1 MNLCDAHRINPAL
14 HSIYCA
20 YRHGGDRTDLASV
33 PHDSITAFYAKPKM
47 TDPLR
52 RLKDPV
58 INEDGSLSVRTVLTP
73 SSFKT
78 RGLVYKGSNKVVPV
92 IFIPGTMG
100 TNLRVRRDLKLPP
113 GYPLNPGEPAWRPPN
128 NDAAGLL
135 YASDWKK
142 RSPKV
147 RQLILHPD
155 HVEVDDGGDL
165 DIAQCHLERSVMRER
180 GWGEIFNGSYGTLL
194 FELQSHL
201 EMTFRFDALNKRH
214 IRTRWKEVMQA
225 MQGDPLPRWGVRA
238 VAPLTESELEKY
250 AEYQYPIYACGYNWL
265 QSCGESATRLER
277 RIGDILQWWRSRRH
291 ECDKVI
297 LVTHS
302 MGGLVARACA
312 KRIPDRI
319 LGVIHGVMPA
329 LGAPLAYR
337 RLACGTECDN
347 PANADFDNYK
357 AGKFADIAGRRPED
371 TTPVLSIAPGAL
383 ELLPNQLHPKPW
395 LHVGVKQNRSA
406 GERKESAIDYL
417 HLPNESQPN
426 PYDLYR
432 DMDSWY
438 RLINPRLADPANLY
452 KKAAEVGK
460 KINKAIFTAEK
471 FHEWLSDYYHPTTYA
486 FYGSDKEH
494 PAYGQIR
501 WVAQASGSAH
511 IPMTATNI
519 QGGRYLAHGHDGSRR
534 VEIEGK
540 AVLAFSV
547 ERQESAGDDT
557 VAQGSGAGPGGK
569 VRQLFATRGYRHQES
584 YKSHDS
590 ILLTCY
596 CIVKVVQELSKHG

>member
-1 MNLCDAHRINPAL
+1 
-14 HSIYCA
+14 
-20 YRHGGDRTDLASV
+20 
-33 PHDSITAFYAKPKM
+33 M

-58 INEDGSLSVRTVLTP
+58 INEDGSLHVRTVLTP
-73 SSFKT
+73 TSFKT
-78 RGLVYKGSNKVVPV
+78 RGLVYKGSHKVVPV

-100 TNLRVRRDLKLPP
+100 TNLRVRRDVPLPP
-113 GYPLNPGEPAWRPPN
+113 GYPLKPGEAAWRPPN
-128 NDAAGLL
+128 SDAAALL
-135 YASDWKK
+135 YAADWKK
-142 RSPKV
+142 RTPKQ

-155 HVEVDDGGDL
+155 YVEVDDTGDL
-165 DIAQCHLERSVMRER
+165 DIASCYLERSVMRER
-180 GWGEIFNGSYGTLL
+180 GWGEIFNGSYGSLL

-201 EMTFRFDALNKRH
+201 EMTFQFDMFNKRQL
-214 IRTRWKEVMQA
+214 RPRWKEIMHA
-225 MQGDPLPRWGVRA
+225 MQGDPLQRWGVRS

-265 QSCGESATRLER
+265 QSCGESAKRLER
-277 RIGDILQWWRSRRH
+277 RIDEIIQWWKTRKH
-291 ECDKVI
+291 QCDKVI

-312 KRIPDRI
+312 KRIPTKI
-319 LGVIHGVMPA
+319 AGVVHGVMPA

-347 PANADFDNYK
+347 PANDALDNYK

-371 TTPVLSIAPGAL
+371 TTPVLAVAPGAL
-383 ELLPNQLHPKPW
+383 ELLPNQLHPRPW
-395 LHVGVKQNRSA
+395 LHIGIGRQPAPGQRQEAPN
-406 GERKESAIDYL
+406 DCL

-432 DMDSWY
+432 DFDSWY
-438 RLINPRLADPANLY
+438 RMVDLRLADPANLY
-452 KKAAEVGK
+452 KKATEVVK
-460 KINKAIFTAEK
+460 KINGAIATAEK

-486 FYGSDKEH
+486 YNGNDKAH

-501 WVAQASGSAH
+501 WVANVSGDSTR
-511 IPMTATNI
+511 IPITTANI
-519 QGGRYLAHGHDGSRR
+519 GKAKYLSHTPDGIRK

-540 AVLAFSV
+540 TSLLFSV
-547 ERQESAGDDT
+547 EQQDSAGDDT
-557 VAQGSGAGPGGK
+557 VAHLSGGGPGMK
-569 VRQLFATRGYRHQES
+569 VKQLFATRGYRHQES
-584 YKSHDS
+584 YKHHDT

-596 CIVKVVQELSKHG
+596 CIVKVVQEMAQHG

>member
-1 MNLCDAHRINPAL
+1 MHTVPIPLCTRSTVHTATVAIAQAWRVFSMTAL
-14 HSIYCA
+14 QLF
-20 YRHGGDRTDLASV
+20 TVKL
-33 PHDSITAFYAKPKM
+33 TM

-52 RLKDPV
+52 RLKDPI

-73 SSFKT
+73 TSFKT

-100 TNLRVRRDLKLPP
+100 TNLRVRRDVKLPP
-113 GYPLNPGEPAWRPPN
+113 GYPLRPGEPAWRPPN
-128 NDAAGLL
+128 SDAAGLL

-155 HVEVDDGGDL
+155 YVEVDDGGDL

-201 EMTFRFDALNKRH
+201 EMTFRFDTLNKRH
-214 IRTRWKEVMQA
+214 IRKRWQEVMQA
-225 MQGDPLPRWGVRA
+225 MQGDPLQRWGVRS

-265 QSCGESATRLER
+265 QSCGDSARRLER
-277 RIGDILQWWRSRRH
+277 RIDEILQWWRSRRH

-337 RLACGTECDN
+337 RLACGTECDS
-347 PANADFDNYK
+347 PANDGFDNYK

-371 TTPVLSIAPGAL
+371 TTPVLAVAPGAL

-395 LHVGVKQNRSA
+395 LYVSVKRNRNA
-406 GERKESAIDYL
+406 GERQESSIDYL
-417 HLPNESQPN
+417 QLPNESQPN

-452 KKAAEVGK
+452 KKAGEVGK
-460 KINKAIFTAEK
+460 KINNAIFTAEK

-501 WVAQASGSAH
+501 WVAQASGSSVQL
-511 IPMTATNI
+511 PMTATNI
-519 QGGRYLAHGHDGSRR
+519 QGARYLAHAPDGTRK

-540 AVLAFSV
+540 AILAFSV
-547 ERQESAGDDT
+547 ARQDSVGDDT
-557 VAQGSGAGPGGK
+557 VSQGSGAGPGGK

-584 YKSHDS
+584 FKGHDS

-596 CIVKVVQELSKHG
+596 CIVKVVQELNKHG

>member
-1 MNLCDAHRINPAL
+1 
-14 HSIYCA
+14 
-20 YRHGGDRTDLASV
+20 
-33 PHDSITAFYAKPKM
+33 M

-58 INEDGSLSVRTVLTP
+58 INEDGSLHVRTVLTP
-73 SSFKT
+73 TSLKT
-78 RGLVYKGSNKVVPV
+78 RGLVYKGSDKVVPV

-100 TNLRVRRDLKLPP
+100 TNLRVRRDVPLPP
-113 GYPLNPGEPAWRPPN
+113 GYPLRPGEPAWRPPN
-128 NDAAGLL
+128 SDAAALL

-142 RSPKV
+142 RSPRA

-155 HVEVDDGGDL
+155 YVEVDDSGDL
-165 DIAQCHLERSVMRER
+165 DIGSCYLERKVMRER

-201 EMTFRFDALNKRH
+201 EMTFQFDAFNKRQ
-214 IRTRWKEVMQA
+214 IRSRWKEVMQA
-225 MQGDPLPRWGVRA
+225 MQGDPLRRWGVRS

-265 QSCGESATRLER
+265 QSCGESSRRLER
-277 RIGDILQWWRSRRH
+277 RIDDIISWWRTRKH
-291 ECDKVI
+291 ACDKVI

-312 KRIPDRI
+312 KRFPDKI

-347 PANADFDNYK
+347 PSNDSFENLK

-371 TTPVLSIAPGAL
+371 TTPVLSVAPGAL

-395 LHVGVKQNRSA
+395 LHVRIVRNPAR
-406 GERKESAIDYL
+406 GERREASGDCL

-432 DMDSWY
+432 DMTSWY
-438 RLINPRLADPANLY
+438 RLINPALADPANLY
-452 KKAAEVGK
+452 PKDGEVTR
-460 KINKAIFTAEK
+460 KINEAVSTAES
-471 FHEWLSDYYHPTTYA
+471 FHRWLSDYYHPVSFAY
-486 FYGSDKEH
+486 YGNDKDH

-501 WVAQASGSAH
+501 WVAQTAGMNVQ
-511 IPMTATNI
+511 IPVTATNI
-519 QGGRYLAHGHDGSRR
+519 RNAKCLTHGPDGSRK

-540 AVLAFSV
+540 MVLTFSV
-547 ERQESAGDDT
+547 EQQESAGDDT
-557 VAQGSGAGPGGK
+557 VSNQSGSGPQGK
-569 VRQLFATRGYRHQES
+569 VKQLFATHGYRHQES
-584 YKSHDS
+584 YKNHDAV
-590 ILLTCY
+590 LLTCY
-596 CIVKVVQELSKHG
+596 CIVKLVQEFGKNG